1 MASFSNPDEFG
12 KQIIQINS
20 PDGGIARISQYGAH
34 VLSWVIPDGRE
45 CLFLSPN
52 AEYRAGAAI
61 RGGVPVIFPQFAGL
75 GSLPKHGFARTQ
87 TWELA
92 RSTAESAV
100 FWLSDSSDSL
110 NIWPYHFLAEYT
122 IRIGKSKL
130 EMALSIINTDPA
142 PFTFTAALHTYLR
155 VPDIANTAVSGLEGT
170 TYRDSAN
177 GGVEREEDSEQV
189 IFEGEVDRIYLDTP
203 SVLELVAGNMGPAGQ
218 LLSILS
224 DGFRDTVIW
233 NPGPEKC
240 VQLGDMK
247 PDGYREFVCVEAAA
261 VGRQIRL
268 APGES
273 WAGKQILSL

>member
-1 MASFSNPDEFG
+1 MALFSTPDEFA

-20 PDGGIARISQYGAH
+20 PDGGIASISQYGAH
-34 VLSWVIPDGRE
+34 VLSWVPSDGRE

-61 RGGVPVIFPQFAGL
+61 RGGVPVIFPQFAGM
-75 GSLPKHGFARTQ
+75 GKLPKHGFARTRI
-87 TWELA
+87 WDIA
-92 RSTAESAV
+92 RSTADSAV
-100 FWLSDSSDSL
+100 FWLSDSTDSL

-122 IRIGKSKL
+122 IRIGKLKL

-155 VPDIANTAVSGLEGT
+155 VPDIATTAIDGLEGL

-177 GGVEREEDSEQV
+177 GGVEIEEDSEQV
-189 IFEGEVDRIYLDTP
+189 IFDGEIDRIYLDTP
-203 SVLELVAGNMGPAGQ
+203 SVLELVTENQP
-218 LLSILS
+218 LSILS

-240 VQLGDMK
+240 ARLGDMK

-261 VGRQIRL
+261 VGRPIQL